1 VKRRDIA
8 VGLLVPLLLFAL
20 VLVAV
25 YLFMPVRP
33 IKPLI
38 PNVVYLIPD

>member
-1 VKRRDIA
+1 MRRRDVA
-8 VGLLVPLLLFAL
+8 LGLLVPLLLFAI

-25 YLFMPVRP
+25 YLFVPVRP